1 LFDENW
7 LPQVFEIRTKWVD
20 DYEEFS
26 NTKLEGFD
34 QETIGK
40 LISYIPFKERGD
52 KVIETMEEAKQAA
65 KNLSKYL
72 S

>member
-7 LPQVFEIRTKWVD
+7 LPQIFEIRSKWVD
-20 DYEEFS
+20 DYEEFT

-34 QETIGK
+34 QETPGK
-40 LISYIPFKERGD
+40 LISYISLKERGD
-52 KVIETMEEAKQAA
+52 EVIETMEEAKQAA
-65 KNLSKYL
+65 INLSKYL